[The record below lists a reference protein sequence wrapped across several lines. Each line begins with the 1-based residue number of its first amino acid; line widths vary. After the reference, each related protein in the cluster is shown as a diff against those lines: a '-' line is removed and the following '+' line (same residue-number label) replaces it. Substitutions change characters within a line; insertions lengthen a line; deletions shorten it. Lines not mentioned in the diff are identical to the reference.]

1 MEEQPSEEELSRG
14 KSEFTM
20 HHMVTENIVPN
31 TLSEA
36 GMNEDAVSQ
45 IGGGRESLL
54 DVSNGGPVKI
64 GKARNII

>member
-1 MEEQPSEEELSRG
+1 
-14 KSEFTM
+14 M

-54 DVSNGGPVKI
+54 DVSNGGGPVKI
-64 GKARNII
+64 GKARNIL